1 MYSQFIRK
9 QYFTVDSLIWS
20 QSVTDF
26 LQYTIIFLRWDFLAK
41 CPAELWFL
49 LVTLWGLISLRAFE
63 REKLILTACAK
74 YNVSW
79 QNPKP
84 SREGPSRFELN
95 SGFQRWQAVALS
107 HRHLVLP
114 IAGKAKK
121 KKLKGIWFKS
131 QTPSLQM
138 KIVPQTLTGR
148 EFSWHAVPLL
158 SREQQE
164 CATHNCEIH
173 EDKKVLLYKTMHT
186 MSMTRH
192 NQQQLTRISL
202 LPKPQ
207 QNANPE
213 ILHKPLLPHG
223 LTKQTHMSIC
233 SSCLSLNLKSLDT

>member
-121 KKLKGIWFKS
+121 KKTQRHLVQITNAKSTNENSTTNTDWSGI
-131 QTPSLQM
+131 L
-138 KIVPQTLTGR
+138 LTCCP
-148 EFSWHAVPLL
+148 APL
-158 SREQQE
+158 
-164 CATHNCEIH
+164 
-173 EDKKVLLYKTMHT
+173 
-186 MSMTRH
+186 
-192 NQQQLTRISL
+192 
-202 LPKPQ
+202 
-207 QNANPE
+207 
-213 ILHKPLLPHG
+213 
-223 LTKQTHMSIC
+223 
-233 SSCLSLNLKSLDT
+233 